1 MKTLNKTLAMA
12 ITGAMVAGI
21 AFGAFAQDK
30 ASTEVSTARAHAMMA
45 QGASTIAMAHT
56 HLHHVINCLV
66 GPGGQ
71 GFDANAG
78 NPCKGQ
84 GNGAIPDS
92 AGNSALHGKL
102 QGALANAQA
111 GLQANSLATV
121 QSDAGKIAG
130 ALQAGSA
137 QASSAGKTW

>member
-1 MKTLNKTLAMA
+1 MKTLKKTLAMG

-45 QGASTIAMAHT
+45 QSANTVAMAHT

-66 GPGGQ
+66 GPSGQ
-71 GFDANAG
+71 GYEASAG
-78 NPCKGQ
+78 TPCNGQ

-92 AGNSALHGKL
+92 AGNSTMHGKL
-102 QGALANAQA
+102 QSALADAQA
-111 GLQANSLATV
+111 GLQADSLATV
-121 QSDAGKIAG
+121 HSDAGKAAA
-130 ALQAGSA
+130 ALQATPGHS
-137 QASSAGKTW
+137 SSAGKSW